1 MGTSSLSTAEMT
13 TTTTEDS
20 CNSSTVTKTEHTPL
34 PKRELTPN
42 SLRREAA
49 DDPYVKQKVK
59 NLKKPFNTLV
69 IGSKA
74 KKHTPLLQRPLCE
87 SLEDRVDHF
96 VKRRR
101 IVRVEKSVEED
112 GDGRGTGKSDD
123 SGDGAEGPEGVG
135 IKEAPIASKADSQ
148 DD

>member
-20 CNSSTVTKTEHTPL
+20 CNSSTVTKTEYTPL

-101 IVRVEKSVEED
+101 IVRVEKSIEED

-123 SGDGAEGPEGVG
+123 SGDGAEGSEGVG
-135 IKEAPIASKADSQ
+135 KKEAPIAFKANSQ